1 MIVFPSLR
9 QILRVYIAALL
20 ASLAASVALSEVVAS
35 VPPRLAL
42 LVAEF
47 SFFAV
52 IVGYMRLNAMSPADV
67 WLLNAVS
74 GRSLTLSALVAASAS
89 VLVAESHSALTDFM
103 YTLGAEF
110 PLYQQRLLL
119 KVQVVETLGELGEGL
134 AVVVLVPGVMEE
146 LAFRGFVFAG
156 LCFYRGPQVALFASS
171 LLFAAFHLDP
181 WHFPAV
187 FLLGLTFGVLVWLTH
202 SIYPAI
208 LAHMINNLVSLV
220 GVNLQT
226 HFGIELLAGDAAA
239 PAVLLFP
246 AGVLFVVGLL
256 LLKRQ
261 PTLVPLPSPAAY
273 GLPRL
278 VTAGRVDVVK
288 D

>member
-1 MIVFPSLR
+1 MITFPTLR
-9 QILRVYIAALL
+9 QILQVYIAALL
-20 ASLAASVALSEVVAS
+20 ASLAASLVLSGILDSVA
-35 VPPRLAL
+35 PRLVL
-42 LVAEF
+42 LVVEF
-47 SFFAV
+47 SFFVV
-52 IVGYMRLNAMSPADV
+52 IAGYMRINAMNPADV

-74 GRSLTLSALVAASAS
+74 RRSMALSAVVAASAS
-89 VLVAESHSALTDFM
+89 VLVSETHEGLTDIM

-119 KVQVVETLGELGEGL
+119 EIQVVETLGELAEAL
-134 AVVVLVPGVMEE
+134 AVVVLVPGVVEE

-187 FLLGLTFGVLVWLTH
+187 FLLGLAFGALVWLTH

-220 GVNLQT
+220 GLNLQT
-226 HFGIELLAGDAAA
+226 HFGIEPFAGDAAA
-239 PAVLLFP
+239 RAMLVVAAAVSLAVGLVLLR
-246 AGVLFVVGLL
+246 
-256 LLKRQ
+256 RQ
-261 PTLVPLPSPAAY
+261 PALVPLPSPAAY
-273 GLPRL
+273 GLVGPGP
-278 VTAGRVDVVK
+278 AGAD
-288 D
+288 

>member
-1 MIVFPSLR
+1 MIAFPTLR
-9 QILRVYIAALL
+9 QILLVYVVALL
-20 ASLAASVALSEVVAS
+20 TSLVASVALSEMVAS
-35 VPPRLAL
+35 VPPRVAL

-47 SFFAV
+47 GFFAV
-52 IVGYMRLNAMSPADV
+52 IAGYMRLNAMNPADV

-74 GRSLTLSALVAASAS
+74 GRSLALSALVAASAS
-89 VLVAESHSALTDFM
+89 VLVAEIHAALTDCM
-103 YTLGAEF
+103 YTVGAEF

-119 KVQVVETLGELGEGL
+119 EIQVVETLGELGQAM
-134 AVVVLVPGVMEE
+134 AVVVLVPGVVEE

-187 FLLGLTFGVLVWLTH
+187 FLLGLTFGALVWLTH

-220 GVNLQT
+220 GLNLQT
-226 HFGIELLAGDAAA
+226 HFGIELLVGDTAA
-239 PAVLLFP
+239 PTILLVP
-246 AGVLFVVGLL
+246 AGVLFVAGLV

-261 PTLVPLPSPAAY
+261 PAQVPLPSPAAY
-273 GLPRL
+273 GLARP
-278 VTAGRVDVVK
+278 VPAGRAVVA

>member
-1 MIVFPSLR
+1 MIAFPTLR
-9 QILRVYIAALL
+9 QILHVYVVALL
-20 ASLAASVALSEVVAS
+20 TSLVTSVALSEMVDG

-52 IVGYMRLNAMSPADV
+52 IAGYMRLNAMNPADV

-74 GRSLTLSALVAASAS
+74 GRSLALSALVAACAS
-89 VLVAESHSALTDFM
+89 VLVAVCHGALTDFM
-103 YTLGAEF
+103 YTVGVEF

-119 KVQVVETLGELGEGL
+119 QIQVVETLGELGQAM
-134 AVVVLVPGVMEE
+134 AVVVLLPGVAEE

-156 LCFYRGPQVALFASS
+156 LCFYRGPQVALFVSS

-187 FLLGLTFGVLVWLTH
+187 FLLGVTFGTLVWLTH

-220 GVNLQT
+220 GLNLQT
-226 HFGIELLAGDAAA
+226 HFGIELLGGDTPA
-239 PAVLLFP
+239 PAILLVP
-246 AGVLFVVGLL
+246 AGVLFVVGIV

-261 PTLVPLPSPAAY
+261 PALVPLPSPGAY
-273 GLPRL
+273 GME
-278 VTAGRVDVVK
+278 RVAVG
-288 D
+288 

>member
-1 MIVFPSLR
+1 MIVFPTLR
-9 QILRVYIAALL
+9 QILQVYAVALL
-20 ASLAASVALSEVVAS
+20 TSLVASVALGEMVAS

-52 IVGYMRLNAMSPADV
+52 IAGYMYLHAMNPADV

-74 GRSLTLSALVAASAS
+74 GRSLVLSALVAASAS
-89 VLVAESHSALTDFM
+89 VLVAESHHALTDFM

-110 PLYQQRLLL
+110 PLYHQRLLL
-119 KVQVVETLGELGEGL
+119 QIQVVETLGELGQGV
-134 AVVVLVPGVMEE
+134 AVVVLVPGIAEE

-156 LCFYRGPQVALFASS
+156 LCFYRGPQVALFGSS

-187 FLLGLTFGVLVWLTH
+187 FLLGVTFGTLVWLTH

-220 GVNLQT
+220 GLNLQT
-226 HFGIELLAGDAAA
+226 RFGIELLGGDAPT
-239 PAVLLFP
+239 PAILLVP
-246 AGVLFVVGLL
+246 AGVLFVVGIV

-261 PTLVPLPSPAAY
+261 PALVPLPSPGAY
-273 GLPRL
+273 GME
-278 VTAGRVDVVK
+278 RVAVG
-288 D
+288 